1 MTDKE
6 ASEMINKIIKA
17 GSVEAGIFISLLSY
31 YYLQNYDLTEEK
43 FFKSLKNSINRLKED
58 DDNDKV

>member
-1 MTDKE
+1 MTEKE
-6 ASEMINKIIKA
+6 ASKIINKILKA

-43 FFKSLKNSINRLKED
+43 FFESLKNSINKLKED
-58 DDNDKV
+58 DNNDEI